1 MKEQRV
7 MEATATLHPHLTEA
21 FSLRG
26 RTAVVTGAAGGIGRQ
41 AAITFAQAGAD
52 IVVTDRAEANLDDT
66 VAALEGLGVT
76 VTAIRADVA
85 SKEAIDDLAR
95 RTLEE
100 RGRVDVW
107 ANVAGILHYTPIVE
121 MQEVDLRRVID
132 VNLLGVYWGSA
143 AAARAMQTARR
154 GSIINIASAAGDMAS
169 PSASGYGLT
178 KAAVMQFT
186 RTLAMELGPDGIRAN
201 AVAPGWIE
209 TPMTTAKIETDDD
222 RDKLVKQRARISPM
236 GLTGVAEDI
245 SLAML
250 YLAADASRFVT
261 GQVLRPNG
269 GIVMP

>member
-132 VNLLGVYWGSA
+132 VNLL
-143 AAARAMQTARR
+143 
-154 GSIINIASAAGDMAS
+154 AGDMAS